1 MAGNGYFV
9 TKDGRVI
16 RAQAEPD
23 PQQHP
28 PGAEANGLPYAGG
41 HNRQDVPRAVLRG
54 MDMPRAAAFIV
65 LGIISILAIML
76 AFAGIKSSG
85 KWLFG
90 ERKTMNVISAE
101 SHQVDP
107 HPVKPYLVNTHSANP
122 QKPVS
127 VQTRSYPK
135 ARNPVADDGKSHK
148 RAQPGDEVR
157 TYNWD
162 DRKQEVPVVS
172 REPAVDYQSSIKEME
187 AILDAKAREM
197 NRITNELRSMG
208 GSD

>member
-23 PQQHP
+23 PPQHP
-28 PGAEANGLPYAGG
+28 PGAEANDRPYAGG

-54 MDMPRAAAFIV
+54 MDMRRAAAFMV
-65 LGIISILAIML
+65 LVIISILAIML

-101 SHQVDP
+101 SHQVNP
-107 HPVKPYLVNTHSANP
+107 HPVKPYLVNTHPANP
-122 QKPVS
+122 QKPIS

-162 DRKQEVPVVS
+162 DRKQEVPVVG
-172 REPAVDYQSSIKEME
+172 REPVVDYWSSIEKAKKAVE
-187 AILDAKAREM
+187 AQTREA
-197 NRITNELRSMG
+197 NRIVNELRNIE